1 MARPAS
7 SQAARQRR
15 SGVGNFLRTR
25 ANQHRGSAAESLLRL
40 LQRPWTSILTVLVMG
55 LAIALP
61 LLLFLIAQNAQQLST
76 NLRDSGQITV
86 FLDVDTNDESAQAL
100 LSQLAARDDVTAVQ
114 LRTPEQGLD
123 EVRSWPGFSEALDLL
138 DENPLPFVL
147 AVEPRGHVDDSAALL
162 THLRAHEKV
171 ALVQYD
177 AVWQQRLAAAAA
189 VLQRMFV
196 VLAMLLALATT
207 LVVGNTVR
215 LDLQARAE
223 EIAVMQLMGANASF
237 VRRPFLYAGLYY
249 GLASGLL
256 AVAAVSI
263 IELALAT
270 PLAQLVDSYQERFVL
285 HGLALH
291 SAALVV
297 AASAGL
303 GWSGAA
309 LTSSAHLIRGNRRQ

>member
-25 ANQHRGSAAESLLRL
+25 INQHRRSAAESMLRL
-40 LQRPWTSILTVLVMG
+40 LQRPWASSLTVLVMG

-61 LLLFLIAQNAQQLST
+61 LLLFLIAQNAQQLSAS
-76 NLRDSGQITV
+76 LRDAGQITV
-86 FLDVDTNDESAQAL
+86 FLHVDADAQAAQTL
-100 LSQLAARDDVTAVQ
+100 RDGLAARDDVTAVQ
-114 LRTPEQGLD
+114 LRTPAQGLD

-147 AVEPRGHVDDSAALL
+147 AVEPHGPVDGSEALLQHLRGHDLV
-162 THLRAHEKV
+162 E
-171 ALVQYD
+171 LVQYD
-177 AVWQQRLAAAAA
+177 AVWQRRLAAAASL
-189 VLQRMFV
+189 LQRMFM
-196 VLAMLLALATT
+196 VLAVLLAVATT

-223 EIAVMQLMGANASF
+223 EIAVMQLMGANAAF

-256 AVAAVSI
+256 AVAAVGI

-270 PLAQLVDSYQERFVL
+270 PLARLVDSYQQRFVL

-297 AASAGL
+297 LVSAALA
-303 GWSGAA
+303 WAGAA
-309 LTSSAHLIRGNRRQ
+309 LTSSAYLIRGNRHR